1 MLCTKCGNLNA
12 DGSKFCQY
20 CGSALTETEQP
31 VEQQNQQPAE
41 QQYQQPYNPGYQ
53 YQQYQQYQPYTAP
66 QQLPNVLVWGILS
79 LVFNFIG
86 LSLLSIVFG
95 IVGLNN
101 AKQYKRI
108 AGAFDSSASAG
119 HALSIVGIVLGAIIT
134 IAVFAIFVFAF
145 IIGIEMGFDDSFI
158 EYYSVIAHAFH

>member
-12 DGSKFCQY
+12 DSSKFCQY

-31 VEQQNQQPAE
+31 AEQQNQQPAE

-53 YQQYQQYQPYTAP
+53 YQQYQPYIAP

-95 IVGLNN
+95 IVGLSN

-134 IAVFAIFVFAF
+134 IAVFAVFVFAF

>member
-1 MLCTKCGNLNA
+1 MLCNKCGNLNV

-20 CGSALTETEQP
+20 CGSALTETVQPQPEQP
-31 VEQQNQQPAE
+31 VQ

-53 YQQYQQYQPYTAP
+53 YQQYQPYTVP
-66 QQLPNVLVWGILS
+66 QQLPNVLVWGVLS

-134 IAVFAIFVFAF
+134 IAIIAIFVIAF
-145 IIGIEMGFDDSFI
+145 ILGIEGGFDESFI